1 MSDTV
6 IRLDNAPRPAAMAAP
21 RDKARDHAAMLER
34 ARALVPVLRARAAE
48 TEAMRRL
55 PPGTEKDLH
64 DAGLFRILQPRRIG
78 GGELDYVALVD
89 VSDVLAQGDAAV
101 AWNVANLGS
110 HHWMLAMFE
119 KAAQD
124 RVWDDNPDALIASSF
139 VFPAGRARRAKGGY
153 VIKGRWPFSSGV
165 EPSEWNMLAGIVS
178 SEDETEAPDY
188 RVFLVHRNDYRII
201 DTWNAMG
208 LRGTG
213 SHDVEIE
220 ELFVPE
226 NMTLA
231 VSALRGGATSGSD
244 VNPGALYRIPVFA
257 LFPYV
262 LSGVAL
268 GNAQGCLD
276 DYLAIAR
283 KRVSTYN
290 GAQLGEFQSTQIK
303 VATAAAKIDAAR
315 MIMRRNCIEAQEDA
329 ARGRIPDLQEKTR
342 YRRDGAFS
350 VNMCTEAVTMIFGAA
365 GAGGLAVKN
374 DLQRQFREA
383 HAINSHIAFSFDAAG
398 ANYGRVALGLPSE
411 NPTL

>member
-1 MSDTV
+1 M
-6 IRLDNAPRPAAMAAP
+6 
-21 RDKARDHAAMLER
+21 
-34 ARALVPVLRARAAE
+34 
-48 TEAMRRL
+48 
-55 PPGTEKDLH
+55 
-64 DAGLFRILQPRRIG
+64 
-78 GGELDYVALVD
+78 
-89 VSDVLAQGDAAV
+89 
-101 AWNVANLGS
+101 WN
-110 HHWMLAMFE
+110 
-119 KAAQD
+119 
-124 RVWDDNPDALIASSF
+124 DNPDALIASSF

-188 RVFLVHRNDYRII
+188 RVFLVHRDDYRII

-231 VSALRGGATSGSD
+231 VSALRGGATPGSD

-268 GNAQGCLD
+268 GNALGCLD
-276 DYLAIAR
+276 DYLATAR
-283 KRVSTYN
+283 RRVSTYN

-303 VATAAAKIDAAR
+303 VATAAAR
-315 MIMRRNCIEAQEDA
+315 S
-329 ARGRIPDLQEKTR
+329 TR
-342 YRRDGAFS
+342 P
-350 VNMCTEAVTMIFGAA
+350 E
-365 GAGGLAVKN
+365 
-374 DLQRQFREA
+374 
-383 HAINSHIAFSFDAAG
+383 
-398 ANYGRVALGLPSE
+398 
-411 NPTL
+411 

>member
-6 IRLDNAPRPAAMAAP
+6 IRFDPKGRGPVSTDGALSE
-21 RDKARDHAAMLER
+21 HEAMLER
-34 ARALVPVLRARAAE
+34 ARGLLPTLRARASR
-48 TEAMRRL
+48 TEELRRL
-55 PPGTEKDLH
+55 PPETEKDLH
-64 DAGLFRILQPRRIG
+64 DAGLFRILQPKRVG

-89 VSDVLAQGDAAV
+89 VSDMLARADAAV

-110 HHWMLAMFE
+110 HHWMLAMFD

-124 RVWDDNPDALIASSF
+124 VVWNDNVDALIASSF
-139 VFPAGRARRAKGGY
+139 VFPAGRAVRAKGGY

-178 SEDETEAPDY
+178 SDDETEAAEY
-188 RVFLVHRNDYRII
+188 RIFLVHRRDYRVV

-213 SHDVEIE
+213 SHDVEID

-226 NMTLA
+226 HMTLP
-231 VSALRGGATSGSD
+231 VSALRGGGTPGSAA
-244 VNPGALYRIPVFA
+244 NPGALYRIPVFA

-276 DYLAIAR
+276 DYLAVAR

-329 ARGRIPDLQEKTR
+329 ARGRIPDLIEKTR

-350 VNMCTEAVTMIFGAA
+350 VNMCTEAVTQIFGAA
-365 GAGGLAVKN
+365 GAGGLAMKN

-383 HAINSHIAFSFDAAG
+383 HAINAHIAFSFDAAG

-411 NPTL
+411 NATL